1 VCAAGPDLTGV
12 PGPGRRSLGKL
23 TIVAIEHSV
32 GSQARSEDKPGSP
45 RHLIFGIVAVGLFM
59 SSIDTTIVAT
69 ALPAI
74 HTSLQTTINWA
85 GWTLTVYSLGMVIV
99 LPIAGKISDELGRRR
114 VFFCAVALFTIAS
127 LLCGV
132 ATSIYLLIA
141 FRAIQAIGGGALQPS
156 AAGIVAEHF
165 GQDRDKAIGLFGTI
179 ASGGQVIGPVVGGIL
194 VGYLSWR
201 WIFFVNVP
209 IGIVLLGALVKFV
222 PDSPRT
228 GRSRTDIRGLVLM
241 GLFILAANFGITSIG
256 NKDTAVYDPVFLVP
270 EAFAVVM
277 LCLFIRH
284 TRRSAAPFI
293 PMRLFRA
300 KGFAVMNSLNLLWGV
315 VGFGL
320 ASLAPLYAEDR
331 YHLTPLSAG
340 TLLAARGVGA
350 IVVGA
355 AAAMALRR
363 TGYRMPLAVGFTVV
377 AIGTAAMA
385 ISPQLGLSP
394 QRVARHR
401 RWHYRSRQRH
411 GQPRLEE
418 RVPADRAERG
428 GGDHRPAADVRLHGH
443 HLLRLDGHRHP
454 QPQRRPRPRPGPHPL
469 GRRRGPAGGHGAARL
484 PRAGAQGQ
492 LVTILRVPP
501 STRCGGGALTS
512 RCRPARPGTLR

>member
-1 VCAAGPDLTGV
+1 M
-12 PGPGRRSLGKL
+12 
-23 TIVAIEHSV
+23 EHSV
-32 GSQARSEDKPGSP
+32 GLEAPSAEEPGPS

-59 SSIDTTIVAT
+59 SSIDSTIVAT
-69 ALPAI
+69 ALSAI
-74 HTSLQTTINWA
+74 HASLRATINWA

-114 VFFCAVALFTIAS
+114 LFFCAAVLFTLAS
-127 LLCGV
+127 VLCGLS
-132 ATSIYLLIA
+132 TNIYLRVR
-141 FRAIQAIGGGALQPS
+141 FMAIQAIGRGSLQPS
-156 AAGIVAEHF
+156 AAGIVAEHY
-165 GQDRDKAIGLFGTI
+165 GKDRDRAIGLFGTI
-179 ASGGQVIGPVVGGIL
+179 ASGGQVLGPVIGGGL

-228 GRSRTDIRGLVLM
+228 TRNRTDIRGLVLM

-256 NKDTAVYDPVFLVP
+256 NRNTSVYDPAFLVP
-270 EAFAVVM
+270 EIIALVALF
-277 LCLFIRH
+277 LFIRH
-284 TRRSAAPFI
+284 TRRSAEPFI
-293 PMRLFRA
+293 PMRLLRA

-331 YHLTPLSAG
+331 YHLAPLSAG

-363 TGYRMPLAVGFTVV
+363 TGYRMPLAVGFLVV

-385 ISPQLGLSP
+385 ISPRLGLSP
-394 QRVARHR
+394 YVWLSIGARIT
-401 RWHYRSRQRH
+401 
-411 GQPRLEE
+411 GLG
-418 RVPADRAERG
+418 DR
-428 GGDHRPAADVRLHGH
+428 
-443 HLLRLDGHRHP
+443 
-454 QPQRRPRPRPGPHPL
+454 
-469 GRRRGPAGGHGAARL
+469 
-484 PRAGAQGQ
+484 
-492 LVTILRVPP
+492 
-501 STRCGGGALTS
+501 
-512 RCRPARPGTLR
+512 